1 MSRVLFING
10 PAEGH
15 INPTLGV
22 VSELIRQ
29 GEEVV
34 YFTTEQFRTRI
45 EKTGAIVR
53 TYDGSAFMSAF
64 LAGNTNHILD
74 KVTGLLRTSDV
85 IVPSVIE
92 QTKGDE
98 FDYIIHDSMFGCGR
112 LLAQMLHL
120 PAVNSC
126 TSFAQTKQSFDFIL
140 NSVSRQ
146 SPASINT
153 QVESEFEQM
162 LATVNAKYGVDLESA
177 YDVFCNPAPLSIVYT
192 TRQFQPHGES
202 FDDTYK
208 FVGPSISERGSQD
221 KWDLDLEN
229 KQVIYI
235 SLGTVI
241 RDVMDFYKIC
251 FEALGDTEYTVVAS
265 VGRHTDISDL
275 GNIPP
280 NFIVRNYVPQTEV
293 LRQTQVFI
301 THGGMNST
309 SEGLFY
315 GVPLIVIP
323 HDKDQPFIARRVAEL
338 GAGIQL
344 QKDNLSAN
352 ELRKA
357 VDEVVK
363 NQDFRK
369 VVSEMSKSFQQAGG
383 YQQAV
388 REIFA
393 FKHKTGIQ

>member
-1 MSRVLFING
+1 MSRVLFMNG

-22 VSELIRQ
+22 VTELIRQ

-34 YFTTEQFRTRI
+34 YFTTEQFRQRI
-45 EKTGAIVR
+45 EETGAIVR
-53 TYDGSAFMSAF
+53 TYDASAFMNAF
-64 LAGNTNHILD
+64 LAGNRNHILD
-74 KVTGLLRTSDV
+74 IVTGLLRTSDV
-85 IVPSVIE
+85 IVPRVIE
-92 QTKGDE
+92 QTKE
-98 FDYIIHDSMFGCGR
+98 TRFDYIIHDSMFGCGR
-112 LLAQMLHL
+112 LLAKMLNL
-120 PAVNSC
+120 PAVTSC
-126 TSFAQTKQSFDFIL
+126 TSFAHTKQSFDFIL
-140 NSVSRQ
+140 ESVSRQ
-146 SPASINT
+146 FPASINT
-153 QVESEFEQM
+153 QVKSEFEQM
-162 LATVNAKYGVDLESA
+162 LATVNAKYGVNLDSA
-177 YDVFCNPAPLSIVYT
+177 YEVFCNPAPLSIVYT
-192 TRQFQPHGES
+192 TRKFQPNGES

-208 FVGPSISERGSQD
+208 FVGPSISARGSQD
-221 KWDLDLEN
+221 KLDLDLEN

-241 RDVMDFYKIC
+241 RDVIDFYKLC
-251 FEALGDTEYTVVAS
+251 FEALGNTDYTVVAS
-265 VGRHTDISDL
+265 VGRHTHISDL
-275 GNIPP
+275 GNIPR

-293 LRQTQVFI
+293 LQHTQVFI

-323 HDKDQPFIARRVAEL
+323 HDKDQPMIARRVAEL

-344 QKDNLSAN
+344 QRDNLSAK
-352 ELRKA
+352 ELRQA

-369 VVSEMSKSFQQAGG
+369 VVSEMSKSFQEAGG

-388 REIFA
+388 AEILA
-393 FKHKTGIQ
+393 FKHKIGI

>member
-1 MSRVLFING
+1 MSRVLFVNG

-22 VSELIRQ
+22 VSELVRQ

-34 YFTTEQFRTRI
+34 YFTTEQFRPRI
-45 EKTGAIVR
+45 EKTGAIVC

-64 LAGNTNHILD
+64 LAGNKNHILD
-74 KVTGLLRTSDV
+74 KVTGLLRTSEV

-92 QTKGDE
+92 QTKRNE

-140 NSVSRQ
+140 NSISRQ
-146 SPASINT
+146 SPASINE

-162 LATVNAKYGVDLESA
+162 LATVNAKYGVELDSA

-208 FVGPSISERGSQD
+208 FVGPSISARESTD
-221 KWDLDLEN
+221 KWGLDLEK

-241 RDVMDFYKIC
+241 RDVIDFYKIC
-251 FEALGDTEYTVVAS
+251 FEALGDTEYTMVAS
-265 VGRHTDISDL
+265 VGRHTDISGL

-293 LRQTQVFI
+293 LRHTQVFI

-323 HDKDQPFIARRVAEL
+323 HDKDQPMIARRVAEL

-344 QKDNLSAN
+344 QKDNLSAS

-363 NQDFRK
+363 SQDFRK

-388 REIFA
+388 KEIFT
-393 FKHKTGIQ
+393 FKEKVGIQ